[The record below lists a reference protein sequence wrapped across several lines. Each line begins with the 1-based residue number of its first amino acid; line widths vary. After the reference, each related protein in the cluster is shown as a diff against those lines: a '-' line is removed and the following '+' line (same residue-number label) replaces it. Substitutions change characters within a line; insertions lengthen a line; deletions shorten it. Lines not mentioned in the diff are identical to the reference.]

1 MKLTSVIHSFI
12 QHTFTVTH
20 DASGLFKDLDF
31 IDLTLWKGLKSEI
44 YKVNT
49 MSPEIAIAI
58 KVYIRIFLLVK
69 HKGSNKQ
76 WQDSLG
82 CLWLCLLYLNTTL
95 TEWLIWSDLTYV
107 LNSENFKYQINPFPR
122 QKLYVYFVQLIIDYT
137 ISQFCLNI
145 LWVIRRLSN
154 KDWIN

>member
-1 MKLTSVIHSFI
+1 MFSNSSDYHTKWMKLTSVIHSFI

-95 TEWLIWSDLTYV
+95 TEWLIWSDLILHMFSIV
-107 LNSENFKYQINPFPR
+107 KILNTK
-122 QKLYVYFVQLIIDYT
+122 
-137 ISQFCLNI
+137 
-145 LWVIRRLSN
+145 
-154 KDWIN
+154 